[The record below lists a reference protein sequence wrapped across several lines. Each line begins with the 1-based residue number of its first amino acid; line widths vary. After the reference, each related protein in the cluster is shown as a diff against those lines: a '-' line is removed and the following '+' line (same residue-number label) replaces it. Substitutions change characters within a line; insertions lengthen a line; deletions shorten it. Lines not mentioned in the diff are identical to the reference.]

1 MGRIYGGAYR
11 GPDGIYHYSFV
22 DDATGEQGE
31 DLSADPP
38 EMFGPSGLT
47 QADYNWTAP
56 DPWLSYAAGQV
67 GLPLN
72 QPIPQGFT
80 APGAAPQQAVANAQL
95 GGQPF
100 GQLGAPAAAAARP
113 VGNGSLDF
121 GRSSLN
127 IRPEYTPYLGNQEL
141 LPGYIPGSGT
151 YNQFRLDQP
160 GLIGTFNGTPYN
172 ARYGLGGTGD
182 PTTGREPQTE
192 ARWLGTGGG
201 AAAGAAA
208 GGGSDPTKEAFQ
220 WEGNLTG
227 KYDIIPT
234 LFGRSDTPSG
244 IGTPTQNAPQVAY
257 DILYDAIRNGVV
269 RPTAFGW
276 QFLQQTKGVTPNQIG
291 GAALSASNAGA
302 GASQAG
308 AGTGFAEG
316 SFQNPDVMNAITNAA
331 QVAYQRT
338 YAEWQARNGDE
349 QLSLAK
355 AQQAAQEAQF
365 NATLAFQQQTQQ
377 QNTGIQAAQLMASL
391 RGPANQFA
399 AANAM
404 YGLNRA
410 GVSNAVSALS
420 GEYAAPSFQ
429 APQALPQAATLQ
441 NLAQQLGAAGT
452 GSAGDVYAQAQAFKA
467 GLPAPG
473 KIVGRQ
479 FAALSP
485 ATQQLTVAGYED
497 MGYNADDVLNT
508 IRAGLPQFS
517 APTFGS
523 VG

>member
-11 GPDGIYHYSFV
+11 GPDGIYHFPYT

-47 QADYNWTAP
+47 PADYNWTAP

-80 APGAAPQQAVANAQL
+80 APGAAPQEAVANAQM

-100 GQLGAPAAAAARP
+100 GGPPPAAARP

-201 AAAGAAA
+201 GAPP
-208 GGGSDPTKEAFQ
+208 GGGTGGGNDAFE

-227 KYDIIPT
+227 KYDNIPT
-234 LFGRSDTPSG
+234 LFGRADTPSG
-244 IGTPTQNAPQVAY
+244 IGTPAQNAPDVYYQ
-257 DILYDAIRNGVV
+257 ILYDAIRNGVV
-269 RPTAFGW
+269 RVNPLGW
-276 QFLQQTKGVTPNQIG
+276 QFLQQTRGVTPNQIG

-302 GASQAG
+302 GASPAG

-377 QNTGIQAAQLMASL
+377 QNTGIQAAQLMANL
-391 RGPANQFA
+391 RGPANAFA
-399 AANAM
+399 AANAL
-404 YGLNRA
+404 YGLNRTT
-410 GVSNAVSALS
+410 GVPNAVAALS
-420 GEYAAPSFQ
+420 GAYNAPAFQ
-429 APQALPQAATLQ
+429 APQALPQAASLQ
-441 NLAQQLGAAGT
+441 TLAQQLGAAGT
-452 GSAGDVYAQAQAFKA
+452 GSGADMTTQAQQFAA
-467 GLPAPG
+467 ALPTPN
-473 KIVGRQ
+473 KVVGRQ
-479 FAALSP
+479 FAGLSP
-485 ATQQLTVAGYED
+485 DTQQLVLAGYESLGFSPTD
-497 MGYNADDVLNT
+497 TLET
-508 IRAGLPQFS
+508 IRAGLPSFK
-517 APTFGS
+517 APAFGA